1 MGIFD
6 NMLKGDESL
15 FLNEI
20 ALDFDYLPKEVPFR
34 ENENKQIAECIKPLF
49 SERTGTNLF
58 IFGSPGIGKTVAVK
72 NVFRELKTKTDS
84 IKTIYINC
92 WKLDTSFKMAVNI
105 LEQLDY
111 KWIHNKRTDELLKVI
126 SSMLNKKSVV
136 FCFDEVDKAKET
148 DIFYTLS
155 EDILRKSILL
165 VTNEK
170 NWLSNLDNRVKSRL
184 MLDMLEFRPY
194 GVDETEGI
202 LRQRRDFVFVPGVFD
217 NHAFELVVGK
227 THGAKDMRTGLFLM
241 RESGNIAESS
251 SSRKIKEDH
260 VKLAILKQDK
270 FKIKSSA
277 DFGEEERRILNIVKE
292 HSGKTIKD
300 IYDVYR
306 KVGGDKSYRTFH
318 RSVNDLKVNK
328 MILVEERGGTASN
341 VVRYSKKLTD
351 F

>member
-34 ENENKQIAECIKPLF
+34 ENENKQVAECIKPLF

-58 IFGSPGIGKTVAVK
+58 ICGSPGIGKTVAVK

-111 KWIHNKRTDELLKVI
+111 KWVHNKRTDELIKI
-126 SSMLNKKSVV
+126 IASILNKQNVV

-148 DIFYTLS
+148 DIFYSLA
-155 EDILRKSILL
+155 EDILRKSIIL

-170 NWLSNLDNRVKSRL
+170 DWLSHLDNRIKSRL
-184 MLDMLEFRPY
+184 MLDMLEFKPY
-194 GVDETEGI
+194 NINETEEI
-202 LRQRRDFVFVPGVFD
+202 LKQRRDFVFVRGVFD
-217 NHAFELVVGK
+217 EHAFDLIVNK
-227 THGAKDMRTGLFLM
+227 TYQTKDLRTGLFLM
-241 RESGNIAESS
+241 RESGNIAENA

-260 VKLAILKQDK
+260 VKLAILKQSK

-277 DFGEEERRILNIVKE
+277 DFGEEERKILNLIKE

-300 IYDVYR
+300 VYEVYR
-306 KVGGDKSYRTFH
+306 KIGGDKSYRTFH
-318 RSVNDLKVNK
+318 RSINDLKVNK
-328 MILVEERGGTASN
+328 MILVEGKSGTSSI
-341 VVRYSKKLTD
+341 VRYSRKLTD